1 MNNDAYQY
9 TEEDVEKTL
18 HFLSTNFPKIATP
31 ENAIKV
37 LVYMREQTRSI
48 EELSP
53 EELDVVMQNQQD
65 D

>member
-9 TEEDVEKTL
+9 TERDVEKTL
-18 HFLSTNFPKIATP
+18 HFLSTNYPKIATP

-37 LVYMREQTRSI
+37 LVYMRDQTRSI
-48 EELSP
+48 EELSH
-53 EELDVVMQNQQD
+53 EELNAILYD